1 MNDDLLQTLQT
12 KLQLLDAVN
21 AIGKTLTGSLDLP
34 QILANIIHRIQ
45 ELRHPRTC
53 VVFLDDAEKGELVLE
68 VAIGEGVEKIV
79 GSRLKR
85 GEGIA
90 GWAAEKQK
98 SVLVSDRDD
107 PRHSKSFDETYG
119 ELQRSVLVSDRD
131 SPRHSKSSGQEGE
144 PVVSIIAVPLISR
157 RRTLGVIEM
166 VNGLDD
172 RPFRADDVQLVEM
185 LAEFAAIG
193 IDNARSYQR
202 IEELTILDEHTSLYN
217 SRFLYRALE
226 GEVERARR
234 FVRPLSLLFVDLDH
248 FKNVNDSYGHAAGTA
263 LLAEVGQ
270 LITSSLR
277 TVDIP
282 VRYGG
287 DEFVILL
294 PETGK
299 QAGIEVTVRLQ
310 KTLARHQFLQSRGLA
325 LHMTGS
331 FGLASFPDDARN
343 AEDLLKAADA
353 AMYLVKSGTRNGV
366 AAAGLGLIPR

>member
-34 QILANIIHRIQ
+34 QILANVIHRIQ

-53 VVFLDDAEKGELVLE
+53 VVFLDDADMGDLVLE

-90 GWAAEKQK
+90 GWAAEHQK
-98 SVLVSDRDD
+98 SVLVSDKDD
-107 PRHSKSFDETYG
+107 PRYSKSFDEMYG
-119 ELQRSVLVSDRD
+119 EPAISV
-131 SPRHSKSSGQEGE
+131 
-144 PVVSIIAVPLISR
+144 IAVPLISR

-166 VNGLDD
+166 VNGVDD
-172 RPFRADDVQLVEM
+172 RPFRQDDVQLVEM

-226 GEVERARR
+226 AEVERARR
-234 FVRPLSLLFVDLDH
+234 FSHPLSLLFIDLDH

-263 LLAEVGQ
+263 LLAEVGR
-270 LITSSLR
+270 LITGALR

-299 QAGIEVTVRLQ
+299 QAGIEVTLRLQ
-310 KTLARHQFLQSRGLA
+310 TTLSRHEFLVSRGPA
-325 LHMTGS
+325 IHMTGS
-331 FGLASFPDDARN
+331 FGLASYPDDART
-343 AEDLLKAADA
+343 ADDLLKAADA

-366 AAAGLGLIPR
+366 AAAGMGLVTR